1 MYRSNAVVKSGLDAL
16 ARVNFDKTTKCLMA
30 VAGVGGF
37 TAGLIVGACAAM
49 CITSAALCGDCVT
62 GFATVGGASIAGIV
76 GCFSLT

>member
-37 TAGLIVGACAAM
+37 TAGLIVGA
-49 CITSAALCGDCVT
+49 
-62 GFATVGGASIAGIV
+62 
-76 GCFSLT
+76 